1 MSLSQC
7 QSLIELSS
15 LEYSHWVA
23 MLSNHLSLFL
33 RLLTLV
39 SSLGHWLVLP
49 FQGDRYYEDNYEGCD
64 KHDTDTKSY
73 HHQLI
78 GFWWWLVWLVWR
90 NKLTIVICYF
100 LINRIIRF
108 HVVRNFDIS
117 FSGFWFVAEWRFF
130 INIGL
135 FISVE
140 ISLYL
145 CLCCLSDGCFFIRP
159 RISGI

>member
-1 MSLSQC
+1 MSVSNWA
-7 QSLIELSS
+7 EFFGVFALSS
-15 LEYSHWVA
+15 DAFE
-23 MLSNHLSLFL
+23 SLVS
-33 RLLTLV
+33 V
-39 SSLGHWLVLP
+39 SSLTDACLFAGSIALFFH
-49 FQGDRYYEDNYEGCD
+49 FKAIATMKNYEGCD

-108 HVVRNFDIS
+108 HVVRIFDIS
-117 FSGFWFVAEWRFF
+117 FAWFWFVADWRFF

-140 ISLYL
+140 ISLCL
-145 CLCCLSDGCFFIRP
+145 CLCCLFDGCFFIRP